1 MVRKQMSIRELR
13 REGVQALLDRLG
25 PAGTM
30 RFLQDFDAGY
40 GDYTRDRRQWLDGL
54 TVEEIKQEIERRKQ
68 AP

>member
-1 MVRKQMSIRELR
+1 MVRKQMSLRELR